1 MSFFY
6 RGKTKDAPALPAWIM
21 RLATTAALTLYP
33 AGCVAHLYGS
43 SLAGYGLM
51 VGALIA
57 FIVIAPSS
65 MQRIVGEETKLLD
78 EMELDL
84 RRRAHA
90 FAYQVFGA
98 LTLVG
103 ILYMG
108 IASDATRIELWAPST
123 WDHWS
128 ALLWGAIIWSVVLP
142 TAYLAWAGPA
152 PVAEEE

>member
-1 MSFFY
+1 MSLFY
-6 RGKTKDAPALPAWIM
+6 RGKSGEAPSLPVWIM

-33 AGCVAHLYGS
+33 AGCLAHLYGAS
-43 SLAGYGLM
+43 FAGYGLM
-51 VGALIA
+51 FGALIA
-57 FIVIAPSS
+57 FAVIAPSS
-65 MQRIVGEETKLLD
+65 MQRIVGEETKMLD

-98 LTLVG
+98 TILVG
-103 ILYMG
+103 ILYLG
-108 IASDATRIELWAPST
+108 IASDADRIGLWAPSS

-152 PVAEEE
+152 PVAEED